1 MFQLIKSDTKID
13 FVGKKYFFIGLSLL
27 AIIASVVAM
36 FARGG
41 LNLGVDFTGGSV
53 IRVKFDQ
60 KQKVED
66 IRKALQPIQ
75 LEDSIIQEISG
86 SQNEYLIRI
95 VNVNNV
101 KIDLNSLDEKNK
113 KELITRFGENV
124 QFKDLSKLDERTH
137 ELLVS
142 QYLNTLDGKVKQA
155 LTDQFGQAMQ
165 INQSEMVGPTVG
177 KSLTENA
184 LYALLFSLL
193 FMSVYVSWR
202 FEFKLMISAIMGVS
216 LFLVVLFAAS
226 FKLPV
231 VWLNIVALI
240 VSLIL
245 MWALRLKYALGAI
258 ISLIHDVV
266 ITVGAFAITN
276 REISLTVIAA
286 LLTIVGYSINDT
298 IVIFD
303 RIRENGR
310 KGTYKSFADL
320 INVSVNQTL
329 SRTILTNLTVF
340 AVVIVLFV
348 WGGDVIND
356 FAFAMLIGSISGTYS
371 TIYIASPI
379 ILIWEGRLVG
389 KSNKA
394 KA

>member
-13 FVGKKYFFIGLSLL
+13 FVGKKWYFIGLSLI
-27 AIIASVVAM
+27 AIIASIVAI

-53 IRVKFDQ
+53 IRIKFDQ
-60 KQKVED
+60 QQKVED

-75 LEDSIIQEISG
+75 LEDSIIQEITG
-86 SQNEYLIRI
+86 TQNEYFIRV

-101 KIDLNSLDEKNK
+101 KIDLNILDEKIK
-113 KELITRFGENV
+113 KDLITKFGEGV
-124 QFKDLSKLDERTH
+124 KFGDLDKLDEKTH
-137 ELLVS
+137 ELLLS

-155 LTDQFGQAMQ
+155 LIGQFGQGVQ
-165 INQSEMVGPTVG
+165 INRSEMVGPTVG

-193 FMSVYVSWR
+193 FMSIYISWR
-202 FEFKLMISAIMGVS
+202 FEFKLVISAIMAVS
-216 LFLVVLFAAS
+216 LFLVVLFAAG

-231 VWLNIVALI
+231 VWLNVIALI
-240 VSLIL
+240 VSLLL

-258 ISLIHDVV
+258 IALIHDVV

-276 REISLTVIAA
+276 REISLTVVAA

-303 RIRENGR
+303 RIRENNR
-310 KGTYKSFADL
+310 KGIYKNFADL

-389 KSNKA
+389 KNNKA

>member
-1 MFQLIKSDTKID
+1 MFQLMKPDTKID
-13 FVGKKYFFIGLSLL
+13 FVGKKMFFIGLSLI
-27 AIIASVVAM
+27 AIIVSIIFLFM
-36 FARGG
+36 RGG
-41 LNLGVDFTGGSV
+41 LNLGVDFTGGIV
-53 IRVKFDQ
+53 IRAELDQ
-60 KQKVED
+60 KQKPED

-75 LEDSIIQEISG
+75 LEDSIVQEVQSKTNGI
-86 SQNEYLIRI
+86 YLIRV
-95 VNVNNV
+95 VNVKV
-101 KIDLNSLDEKNK
+101 DLNNLDEKTR
-113 KELITRFGENV
+113 KELTAKFGEAVKLN
-124 QFKDLSKLDERTH
+124 DLDKLDAKTREGLT
-137 ELLVS
+137 S

-155 LTDQFGQAMQ
+155 LIAQFGQGVQ
-165 INQSEMVGPTVG
+165 ITQVEMVGPTVG
-177 KSLTENA
+177 KDLREKA
-184 LYALLFSLL
+184 LFALLFSLL
-193 FMSVYVSWR
+193 FMSIYISWR
-202 FEFKLMISAIMGVS
+202 FEFRFVVSAVMAVTLI
-216 LFLVVLFAAS
+216 LVVLFAAS

-231 VWLNIVALI
+231 VWLNIIALL
-240 VSLIL
+240 VSLLL
-245 MWALRLKYALGAI
+245 MWALRLKYALGAT
-258 ISLIHDVV
+258 ISLIHDVI

-303 RIRENGR
+303 RIRENAR
-310 KGTYKSFADL
+310 KGTYKNFADL

-340 AVVIVLFV
+340 AVVIVLFG

-389 KSNKA
+389 KNNKA